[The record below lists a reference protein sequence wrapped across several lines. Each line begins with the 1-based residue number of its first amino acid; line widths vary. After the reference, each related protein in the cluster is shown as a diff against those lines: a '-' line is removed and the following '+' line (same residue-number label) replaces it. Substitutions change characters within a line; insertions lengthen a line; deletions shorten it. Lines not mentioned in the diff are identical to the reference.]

1 MEKFLFI
8 SIFVAIGAIF
18 KRLPVFP
25 KDTAHVLNMFA
36 LYVALPA
43 VILLKVPQIQFSSGM
58 LLPALLPWGMLLLSA
73 ALILAGARLLG
84 WSRETVGV
92 LLLVVPIGN
101 TSFMGVPMVT
111 AFFGEQGI
119 PPLIVYDQVGTMSV
133 FVFYGAMILALYG
146 SDAKVGFLRIA
157 GRALL
162 FPPTLA
168 LFLGLALRS
177 WPYPEP
183 VRESLTVLSG
193 MLTPLVMTAIGF
205 QLKIRLSPAILQ
217 PLGFGLAVKLAVA
230 PLAALAFCR
239 MLGLHGLAADVS
251 IFEAGMPPMVTAG
264 ALAMAAGMMPELAA
278 AAVSLGM
285 VLSFLTLPLLFWM
298 L

>member
-1 MEKFLFI
+1 
-8 SIFVAIGAIF
+8 
-18 KRLPVFP
+18 
-25 KDTAHVLNMFA
+25 
-36 LYVALPA
+36 
-43 VILLKVPQIQFSSGM
+43 
-58 LLPALLPWGMLLLSA
+58 
-73 ALILAGARLLG
+73 
-84 WSRETVGV
+84 
-92 LLLVVPIGN
+92 
-101 TSFMGVPMVT
+101 
-111 AFFGEQGI
+111 
-119 PPLIVYDQVGTMSV
+119 
-133 FVFYGAMILALYG
+133 
-146 SDAKVGFLRIA
+146 
-157 GRALL
+157 
-162 FPPTLA
+162 
-168 LFLGLALRS
+168 
-177 WPYPEP
+177 
-183 VRESLTVLSG
+183 LTVLSG